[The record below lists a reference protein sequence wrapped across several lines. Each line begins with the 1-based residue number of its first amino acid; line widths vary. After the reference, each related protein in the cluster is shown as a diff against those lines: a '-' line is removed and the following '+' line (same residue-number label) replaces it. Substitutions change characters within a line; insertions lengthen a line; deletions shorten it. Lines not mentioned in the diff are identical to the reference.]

1 MDVQQDLLV
10 SENNAND
17 HFSKIA
23 SNYKELRTTDVDHI
37 EYIKKL
43 LDKKS
48 QINIADVGCGDGRY
62 SLEILKSFENCY
74 LYCIDFNENMIQH
87 LKNYLNEKKFTNFCA
102 RPGDASKL
110 SLENN
115 SMDSIMTFNAIHH
128 FDLDKFF
135 SESHEI
141 LKDDG
146 KLIIY
151 SRLRNQNYGSVWG
164 EHFPL
169 FGDME
174 TRLYEL
180 NELEEYAENAGLE
193 IKSTRVFEHAR
204 TSSLERL
211 VQQAKGNHYST
222 FALYDEETFDES
234 LEIFQKNIQKNFSDL
249 EQITWHDENILLEI
263 VK

>member
-1 MDVQQDLLV
+1 MNIAQDLLV

-23 SNYKELRTTDVDHI
+23 SYYKELRTTDVDHI

-48 QINIADVGCGDGRY
+48 NIDIADVGCGDGRY

-74 LYCIDFNENMIQH
+74 LHCIDFNENMIEH
-87 LKNYLNEKKFTNFCA
+87 LKNYLTKKKFTNFCA
-102 RPGDASKL
+102 RAGDARKL
-110 SLENN
+110 SLEND

-135 SESHEI
+135 SESNEI

-146 KLIIY
+146 QLIIY
-151 SRLRNQNYGSVWG
+151 TRLRNQNYKSIWG
-164 EHFPL
+164 KYFPL

-180 NELEEYAENAGLE
+180 NELEECAENADLK
-193 IKSTRVFEHAR
+193 IKSTRVFGHVR

-234 LEIFQKNIQKNFSDL
+234 LEIFQKNMQKNFSNL

>member
-1 MDVQQDLLV
+1 MNIAQDLLV

-48 QINIADVGCGDGRY
+48 NIDIADVGCGDGRY

-74 LYCIDFNENMIQH
+74 LHCIDFNENMIEH
-87 LKNYLNEKKFTNFCA
+87 LKNYLTKKKFTNFCA
-102 RPGDASKL
+102 RAGDARKL
-110 SLENN
+110 SLEND

-135 SESHEI
+135 SESNEI

-146 KLIIY
+146 QLIIY
-151 SRLRNQNYGSVWG
+151 TRLRNQNYKSIWG
-164 EHFPL
+164 KYFPL

-180 NELEEYAENAGLE
+180 NELKECAENADLK
-193 IKSTRVFEHAR
+193 IKSTRVFGHVR

-234 LEIFQKNIQKNFSDL
+234 LEIFQKNMQKNFSNL

>member
-1 MDVQQDLLV
+1 
-10 SENNAND
+10 
-17 HFSKIA
+17 
-23 SNYKELRTTDVDHI
+23 
-37 EYIKKL
+37 
-43 LDKKS
+43 
-48 QINIADVGCGDGRY
+48 
-62 SLEILKSFENCY
+62 
-74 LYCIDFNENMIQH
+74 MIQH
-87 LKNYLNEKKFTNFCA
+87 LKDYLTEKKFTNFSA
-102 RPGDASKL
+102 RAGDASKL

-141 LKDDG
+141 LKNDG

-151 SRLRNQNYGSVWG
+151 TRLRNQNYRSVWG

-180 NELEEYAENAGLE
+180 NELEEYAKNADLK
-193 IKSTRVFEHAR
+193 IKSTRVFGHGR

-211 VQQAKGNHYST
+211 VEQAKGNHYST
-222 FALYDEETFDES
+222 FALYDDETFDES
-234 LEIFQKNIQKNFSDL
+234 LDIFQKNIKKNFSDL
-249 EQITWHDENILLEI
+249 EHITWHDENILLEI